1 MKVRDLI
8 ILGGGPAGLT
18 ASIYAGRA
26 LLDTLLI
33 SEGITSSQLFLST
46 GVEDYPGFPEI
57 ITGYELLKRMKEQAE
72 KFNIKIL
79 EKKVIKVNFQKKPY
93 LIVCED
99 QNEYYAKSVIISTG
113 AVSKKLGL
121 ENEDKFIGRGIS
133 VCAIC
138 DGFFYKDK
146 IVAIVGGGDSATKEA
161 IYLAKYVQ
169 KAYLIFRSENLKSAK
184 ILREKI
190 KKEKKI
196 KLIPNTEIIQL
207 LGNDKLEKILIKNN
221 KTNEEKILKIE
232 GLFLAI
238 GSKPNTDLFKDQLEL
253 LPSGHIKVYDL
264 VKTSKEGIFAAGEVM
279 DNKYRQAITS
289 AGFGAIAAIE
299 AEKWLKNYQ

>member
-26 LLDTLLI
+26 LIDTVLI

-57 ITGYELLKRMKEQAE
+57 ITGYELLKKMETQAK
-72 KFNIKIL
+72 KFNIEVI
-79 EKKVIKVNFQKKPY
+79 EKKVIKVNFQKQPY
-93 LIVCED
+93 LIISQD
-99 QNEYYAKSVIISTG
+99 QKEYYTKSIIISTG
-113 AVSKKLGL
+113 ATSKKLGL

-146 IVAIVGGGDSATKEA
+146 VVAIVGGGDSATKEA

-169 KAYLIFRSENLKSAK
+169 KAYLIFRRENLTSAK
-184 ILREKI
+184 ILQEKL

-196 KLIPNTEIIQL
+196 ELIPNTEIIQL

-221 KTNEEKILKIE
+221 KTNEEKILEID

-264 VKTSKEGIFAAGEVM
+264 VKTIKEGIFAAGEVM
-279 DNKYRQAITS
+279 DNQYRQAITS

>member
-72 KFNIKIL
+72 KFNIEIL

-184 ILREKI
+184 ILQEKI

>member
-72 KFNIKIL
+72 KFNIEIL

-184 ILREKI
+184 ILQEKI

-221 KTNEEKILKIE
+221 KTNEEKILKID